1 MLFNSFTVV
10 EPQYNELL
18 RNVPVRHAIE
28 RAEPDNVGN
37 QLKRFSD
44 LNLKNVFVV
53 GSAKFLNQITD
64 VANDLNLFGPKLTW
78 FALTKVSFFSI
89 KQDWVTGSSF

>member
-1 MLFNSFTVV
+1 LTCFFNFFKVV

-28 RAEPDNVGN
+28 RAELADNVGN

-44 LNLKNVFVV
+44 LNLKNIFVV

-78 FALTKVSFFSI
+78 FALTKVGFSI
-89 KQDWVTGSSF
+89 

>member
-1 MLFNSFTVV
+1 
-10 EPQYNELL
+10 
-18 RNVPVRHAIE
+18 
-28 RAEPDNVGN
+28 VGN

-44 LNLKNVFVV
+44 LNLKNIFVV

-78 FALTKVSFFSI
+78 FALTKVGFSI
-89 KQDWVTGSSF
+89 